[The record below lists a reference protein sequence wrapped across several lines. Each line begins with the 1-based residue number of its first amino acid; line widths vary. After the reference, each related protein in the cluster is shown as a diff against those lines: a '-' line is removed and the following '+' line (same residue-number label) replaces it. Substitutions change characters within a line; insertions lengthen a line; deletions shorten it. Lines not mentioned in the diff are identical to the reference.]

1 MGRAAWCMKLITRL
15 MVVLTNHTCKHD
27 LMVKGFIILVY
38 CINNY
43 LLKCSTDRHINARS
57 TTDYHFGRESI
68 SELPRTVTFRS
79 NHSVWQEGTVWG
91 VMEGRVEL
99 YEGLIHYTLVASSG
113 LPT

>member
-43 LLKCSTDRHINARS
+43 SLKCSTDRHINARS
-57 TTDYHFGRESI
+57 TEHYQIWSREYLRTTQNCDFPLEALSMAGRDGMGGYGG
-68 SELPRTVTFRS
+68 
-79 NHSVWQEGTVWG
+79 EG
-91 VMEGRVEL
+91 
-99 YEGLIHYTLVASSG
+99 
-113 LPT
+113 